1 MTVGGALYQGKE
13 RLFYAEVDT
22 PMLDATLLLSEA
34 LGTSKE
40 RLLASL
46 PDPLDPHHWQRYC
59 GLLDL
64 RCAGQPVSYIR
75 RKKEFFSLEYYV
87 DPRVLVPRPETE
99 VLVEEALRLL
109 ESNPLIQRVHDACT
123 GSGCVAIAVKH
134 SFPTV
139 RVSASDISREALQVA
154 GLNARRLLQ
163 TDRIR
168 LYRSDLLAR
177 VPGRYDLITAN
188 PPYLT
193 DGEVEDMKKIG
204 WPEPALALRGGI
216 DGTEL
221 LRRLIGQASRK
232 LRPGG
237 ILLAEA
243 GPAQMSVLERE
254 LAERGLGEIA
264 VIPDL
269 AGRDRVIRARRVR
282 ARRAWTRR

>member
-1 MTVGGALYQGKE
+1 MTVGGALHQGKE

-22 PMLDATLLLSEA
+22 PMLDATVLLSEA

-46 PDPLDPHHWQRYC
+46 PDPLDPDRWQRYC

-87 DPRVLVPRPETE
+87 DQRVLVPRPETE
-99 VLVEEALRLL
+99 ILVEQALSLL

-123 GSGCVAIAVKH
+123 GSGCVAVSLKH

-139 RVSASDISREALQVA
+139 RVSASDISRKALQVA
-154 GLNARRLLQ
+154 GLNARRLLP
-163 TDRIR
+163 TGSVR

-216 DGTEL
+216 DGTDL
-221 LRRLIGQASRK
+221 LRRLIRQASRK
-232 LRPGG
+232 LRRGG

-254 LAERGLGEIA
+254 LAERGFGEIA

-269 AGRDRVIRARRVR
+269 AGRDRVIRARRIR
-282 ARRAWTRR
+282 TRR